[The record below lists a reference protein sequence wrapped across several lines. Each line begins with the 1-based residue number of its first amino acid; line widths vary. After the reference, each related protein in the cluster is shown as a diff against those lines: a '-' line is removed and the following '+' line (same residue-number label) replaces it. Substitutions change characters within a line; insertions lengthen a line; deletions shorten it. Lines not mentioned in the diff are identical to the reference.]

1 MLRGKTKKNEIKK
14 EGEANSDKPLKSK
27 LIAKTRNSINPRL
40 MRNQEAWFL
49 TNLMLKDEK
58 KSIKKSKVKKTIKK
72 RGSNLICIKKKKL
85 KNDEIVNKINL
96 ENHLK

>member
-1 MLRGKTKKNEIKK
+1 
-14 EGEANSDKPLKSK
+14 
-27 LIAKTRNSINPRL
+27 
-40 MRNQEAWFL
+40 
-49 TNLMLKDEK
+49 MLKDEK

>member
-40 MRNQEAWFL
+40 MRNQETWFL

-58 KSIKKSKVKKTIKK
+58 KINKKIQSKKNNKKTRIKPDMH
-72 RGSNLICIKKKKL
+72 KKKKT
-85 KNDEIVNKINL
+85 
-96 ENHLK
+96 